1 MQQHERDR
9 RAADRRHVLQRFR
22 HRIQVCAGLS
32 CPGNEAIIS
41 GLRRCL
47 KEHQLENQVLV
58 RKVGCMGLCAMGPIV
73 QIEPGNIFYQHV
85 QPDDAM
91 AIIEHLD
98 REPVQRLLISGDLP
112 FFTKQ
117 HKQVLVLSGRIDPE
131 NIDDYLAAG
140 GYTALIHAVT
150 SRNPSDIIEDIR
162 QSGLRGR
169 GGAGFPTGLKWSS
182 VAQASSDRKYV
193 VCNADEGDP
202 GAFMDRAI
210 LESSPHS
217 VLEGMMIAAYAIQA
231 HEGFIYVHAE
241 YPLAVKRMQ
250 QAIHQAER
258 DGFLG
263 RSICGTDFHFTL
275 NIRLG
280 AGAYVCGEETAL
292 IASIEG
298 RRGTPRPKPPYP
310 AARGLWDHPTLI
322 NNVETFANI
331 PAILEHGSAWF
342 ASLGTE
348 NSKGTKVFSLTGKV
362 RHTGLIEVPM
372 GTSLRD
378 IVFAIGGG
386 VPDGHTLKAVQTGGP
401 SGGCIPAELI
411 DTPVSYEDLQ
421 AVGSIMGSGGMI
433 VIDNTSSMID
443 IAQYF
448 ITFSMEESCG
458 KCVPCRVGTAQIH
471 HLLTKFQKGTATM
484 NDLRQLEELCEI
496 VSQTSLCGLGQAAPN
511 PVRSTLRYFRQEYLD
526 RIASSPAAQQDT
538 HERT

>member
-1 MQQHERDR
+1 MQQHQRDR
-9 RAADRRHVLQRFR
+9 RASDRIQALQQFR

-32 CPGNEAIIS
+32 CPGHEAVIS
-41 GLRRCL
+41 SLRRCIN
-47 KEHQLENQVLV
+47 ERHLEQQVLV
-58 RKVGCMGLCAMGPIV
+58 QKVGCMGLCAMGPV
-73 QIEPGNIFYQHV
+73 VRIEPGNILYQQV
-85 QPDDAM
+85 QPNDAIL
-91 AIIEHLD
+91 IIEHLE
-98 REPVQRLLISGDLP
+98 REPVQRLLIPGDLP

-117 HKQVLVLSGRIDPE
+117 HIQVLALSGRVDPE

-140 GYTALIHAVT
+140 GYATLIRAVT
-150 SRNPSDIIEDIR
+150 TRNRSDIIADI
-162 QSGLRGR
+162 QHSGLRGR
-169 GGAGFPTGLKWSS
+169 GGAGFPTGLKWHA
-182 VAQASSDRKYV
+182 VAQARSTTRYV
-193 VCNADEGDP
+193 VCNGDEGDP

-210 LESSPHS
+210 LESSPHT
-217 VLEGMMIAAYAIQA
+217 VLEGMIIAAYAIQA
-231 HEGFIYVHAE
+231 HEGFIYVRAE

-258 DGFLG
+258 EGFLG
-263 RSICGTDFHFTL
+263 QSICGTDFHFTVTV
-275 NIRLG
+275 RLG

-298 RRGTPRPKPPYP
+298 KRGTPRPKPPYP
-310 AARGLWDHPTLI
+310 AVRGLWGQPTLI

-331 PAILEHGSAWF
+331 PAILTHGPAWF
-342 ASLGTE
+342 ASQGTE
-348 NSKGTKVFSLTGKV
+348 KSKGTKVFSLAGKV
-362 RHTGLIEVPM
+362 CHTGLIEVPM
-372 GTSLRD
+372 GTSLRE

-386 VPDGHTLKAVQTGGP
+386 IPDGHTLKAVQTGGP
-401 SGGCIPAELI
+401 SGGCIPADLI

-458 KCVPCRVGTAQIH
+458 KCVPCRVGTAQIS
-471 HLLTKFQKGTATM
+471 HLLSKFQHGTATE
-484 NDLRQLEELCEI
+484 NDLHQLESLCEI

-526 RIASSPAAQQDT
+526 RIASSHAEQQDS
-538 HERT
+538 HE